1 MTASLAPLQL
11 DSAQALVTSFLTDA
25 PQGPRFAQ
33 LPTGDVAQV
42 LVLFDRLERDPALQ
56 QSLAAVNDRQQLVD
70 LATQAGAPI
79 SLAAAEVMAEG
90 VELLDDDQL
99 DQVTGGSLIA
109 AAIAGAGLAASVLYL
124 GSAVFTWMAS
134 RNDLETAKINAGV
147 TTA

>member
-11 DSAQALVTSFLTDA
+11 DSAQALVASFLTDA

-33 LPTGDVAQV
+33 LPAGDVAQV
-42 LVLFDRLERDPALQ
+42 LVLVDRLERDPALQ
-56 QSLAAVNDRQQLVD
+56 QSLAAVNDSQQLVD

-79 SLAAAEVMAEG
+79 SLAAAEVMGEG

-99 DQVTGGSLIA
+99 DQVTGGSLLV
-109 AAIAGAGLAASVLYL
+109 AGIGLAAAVIGL
-124 GSAVFTWMAS
+124 GSATFAWMAS
-134 RNDLETAKINAGV
+134 RNDLETAKINAGI

>member
-11 DSAQALVTSFLTDA
+11 DSAQALVASFLTDA

-56 QSLAAVNDRQQLVD
+56 QSLAAVNDSQQLVD

-79 SLAAAEVMAEG
+79 SLAAAEVMGEG

-99 DQVTGGSLIA
+99 DQVTGGSLLV
-109 AAIAGAGLAASVLYL
+109 AGIGLAAAVFGL
-124 GSAVFTWMAS
+124 GSATFAWLAS
-134 RNDLETAKINAGV
+134 RNDLETAKINAGI